1 MIRNFRDLLG
11 NIFRSDTDSEG
22 PDLFEYA
29 GKESGNSSTDLLN
42 QKISDDNLKNRR
54 NKKILVAS
62 MAGLYPVFF
71 AAGYLYHKTTSS
83 CDDLQAALGMIPGI
97 GVSEDVETV
106 PALPADAVKYLGRY
120 SAEVSGHKAY
130 LYIYAMKAGGLGG
143 SIRFTAWGK
152 REMEYLKAVRV
163 SNNRLSFIRSC
174 KGAECVR
181 IGSPSTIYQVYS
193 GVLNLE
199 GDTIEGQYTGGQS
212 SSNWKA
218 SRIR

>member
-1 MIRNFRDLLG
+1 MIRNFRDLMG
-11 NIFRSDTDSEG
+11 NIFGSEKDPEG

-29 GKESGNSSTDLLN
+29 SKESGDSSTDFLN
-42 QKISDDNLKNRR
+42 KKISDNDIKSRR
-54 NKKILVAS
+54 SKKILAAS

-71 AAGYLYHKTTSS
+71 AAGYMYHKTASS

-97 GVSEDVETV
+97 GVSEDVEIV
-106 PALPADAVKYLGRY
+106 PALPAEAARYLGRY
-120 SAEVSGHKAY
+120 GAEISGHKAF
-130 LYIYAMKAGGLGG
+130 LYIYAMKSGGLGG
-143 SIRFTAWGK
+143 SIRFTEWGK
-152 REMEYLKAVRV
+152 REMEYLKAVRI

-181 IGSPSTIYQVYS
+181 IGSPSTIYQAYS
-193 GVLNLE
+193 GELNPA